1 MSSSLGGRGGRLI
14 LHLRQLLLLATPP
27 PPATPPAMSPRP
39 PPPGK
44 ARLLYCKAHVAIHPT
59 AFKGDNV
66 PGYLALVEL
75 DAAANDDA
83 QRPGVAG
90 EGVLVTWVP
99 DQVLAR
105 MDEQDREGYR
115 RVGELAEGDREE
127 DGECVGA
134 LPGADWDAGFVFV
147 SVPPPKGEKYAFS
160 VPVTGIYSILV
171 YPVRRLLCTGETAHR
186 RRSPVCPT
194 GTAQPLSSRFYPIR
208 AHADR
213 DTPVLPAASPS
224 PRSTSTTTSLR
235 CSPRP
240 TPASKTPHPPPAPGG
255 DSRLSYP
262 CSPTVPSLSAPNS
275 YTRARAQNCGSSTR
289 PEPIE
294 KSMKQA
300 STTTSPNPTSSPPSK
315 TRNLLHPPT
324 TRLNLITQPP
334 THSLT
339 GWTRRTPNRH
349 SSRPYP
355 T

>member
-1 MSSSLGGRGGRLI
+1 M
-14 LHLRQLLLLATPP
+14 PP
-27 PPATPPAMSPRP
+27 SPPAR
-39 PPPGK
+39 K

-66 PGYLALVEL
+66 PGYLGLVEVHGGG
-75 DAAANDDA
+75 DTAGA
-83 QRPGVAG
+83 VAG
-90 EGVLVTWVP
+90 AGLLVSWVP
-99 DQVLAR
+99 DEVLAR

-134 LPGADWDAGFVFV
+134 LAGADWDAGFVFV

-194 GTAQPLSSRFYPIR
+194 GTAQPLSSRFYPTR

-224 PRSTSTTTSLR
+224 PRSTSTTTSPR

-240 TPASKTPHPPPAPGG
+240 TPALKTPHPPPAPGG

-275 YTRARAQNCGSSTR
+275 YTHARAQNCGSSTR

-300 STTTSPNPTSSPPSK
+300 STTTSPNPTSSPRSK